1 MKRFSGNN
9 VEVPKMMLAKSLT
22 MKKITIL
29 GTTGSGKTTLLET
42 LFGDIEKNDVARQI
56 FKEVSNNLDFTPLK
70 YNDFTNSTTTISLNI
85 VNSVIVLTRFNKVI
99 VKKYKDFESID
110 FESIDEAFNVVFNDP
125 AGQERFDF
133 MQDIAIKGADL
144 IIIMAD
150 GTNISSMEKIT
161 HFLSM
166 VSMEEQRKNRKIPV
180 IVFINKSDLK
190 EKGIYLGQE
199 VAERIVFSSVID
211 REIVFYETSNLDA
224 RCYEIPLTI
233 IFNYLSMQVYT

>member
-1 MKRFSGNN
+1 
-9 VEVPKMMLAKSLT
+9 MMLAKSLT

-56 FKEVSNNLDFTPLK
+56 FKEVSSNLDFTPLK
-70 YNDFTNSTTTISLNI
+70 YNDFTNSTTTISLNV

-99 VKKYKDFESID
+99 VKKYKEFETID

-133 MQDIAIKGADL
+133 MQDIAIKGANL
-144 IIIMAD
+144 VIIMAD
-150 GTNISSMEKIT
+150 GTNISSIEKIT
-161 HFLSM
+161 HYLSL

-190 EKGIYLGQE
+190 EKGIYLGQD

-224 RCYEIPLTI
+224 QCYEIPLTI

>member
-1 MKRFSGNN
+1 MKRFFDTLC
-9 VEVPKMMLAKSLT
+9 EVPKIMLAKSLT
-22 MKKITIL
+22 IKKITIL

-42 LFGDIEKNDVARQI
+42 LFGDIEKNDVARQV

-70 YNDFTNSTTTISLNI
+70 YNDFTNSTTTISLNV

-99 VKKYKDFESID
+99 VKKFKDFETID
-110 FESIDEAFNVVFNDP
+110 YESIDEAFNVVFNDP

-144 IIIMAD
+144 VVIMAD

-166 VSMEEQRKNRKIPV
+166 VSMEEQRKQRKIPV
-180 IVFINKSDLK
+180 IVFINKSDLR
-190 EKGIYLGQE
+190 EKGIYLGQD

-224 RCYEIPLTI
+224 KCYEIPLTI

>member
-1 MKRFSGNN
+1 
-9 VEVPKMMLAKSLT
+9 MMLAKSLT

-70 YNDFTNSTTTISLNI
+70 YNDFTKSTTTISLNV

-99 VKKYKDFESID
+99 VKKFKDFESID
-110 FESIDEAFNVVFNDP
+110 FESIDQAFNVVFNDP

-144 IIIMAD
+144 VIIMAD
-150 GTNISSMEKIT
+150 GTNISSIEKIVQ
-161 HFLSM
+161 FLNM
-166 VSMEEQRKNRKIPV
+166 ISMEEKRKTRKIPV